1 MDISTV
7 ISIVV
12 LLFVGFYDFF
22 AYKLKFIKKYSSE
35 INHKRSLSKAIIP
48 LILYT
53 PLALVF
59 NVIVDYIN
67 SPKYN
72 LKGGYYYE
80 NLTDIDYYLSFF
92 DIKKEF
98 TDELDFVLITNYI
111 IFTVIY
117 SLLCFFSIR
126 SRITISSILKLYFTK
141 KNLAIIILIVLLIF
155 LTKPI
160 LTYFFEPARVR
171 SYIPLN

>member
-80 NLTDIDYYLSFF
+80 NLTDIDYYLSFL
-92 DIKKEF
+92 
-98 TDELDFVLITNYI
+98 TL
-111 IFTVIY
+111 
-117 SLLCFFSIR
+117 
-126 SRITISSILKLYFTK
+126 K
-141 KNLAIIILIVLLIF
+141 KNLLM
-155 LTKPI
+155 
-160 LTYFFEPARVR
+160 
-171 SYIPLN
+171 N